1 MKIFSEFKRRNVF
14 KVASVYLVTCWII
27 LQIVAVISPALHLP
41 TLFSTIITVILV
53 IAFPFVCI
61 FAWAFELTPEGLK
74 RTHEVDINESIG
86 KHTGNKINY
95 LLAISLT
102 FALGFIFYQ
111 NWFIDSADDSVELS
125 IAVLPFED
133 MSPDSSQS
141 YFGDGIAEEILNS
154 LARLNKLVVI
164 ARTSSFNF
172 KDSNNDIREIG
183 KKLNVN
189 YVLEG
194 SVRKDKNQ
202 LRITAQ
208 LIEVSSGAHIWSQTY
223 DRTLDSIFAVQD
235 ELTYAITQALKL
247 NLLPEQVE
255 QEAGMTKNPKAYEL
269 FIKGREFSYQRS
281 SESLQQAADFLK
293 QATKQ
298 DPQFHLAKAQ
308 LYMVYELASYYGGF
322 NTEESQAENER
333 LFWELTTAPDFPLKT
348 LVTAIQAEKNY
359 RLEVTKQLHQMA
371 YNQSPNDPLIQ
382 NISTLYLDDFQ
393 EMIKRREQILR
404 TNPQSQI
411 NASNLMYLYLIAEQP
426 QRAEQLLSTINTNF
440 KDSSAKFI
448 ANFYYYYA
456 YKQDIQKTLELIN
469 TYRGEPNSE
478 YRRVKSSI
486 YILSGNVNIALA
498 YMNDELS
505 QLPDGSEDFF
515 NAYLLLL
522 DLETKGK
529 LTEQQQVRY
538 RQLPV
543 TEEFQ
548 NRVLAYYKLEQGD
561 EALYE
566 KQQQLA
572 GATADEF
579 FQQVDLSQLEPYSYA
594 AIKKFKGDDS
604 YARKLRGAI
613 DPAVSVCQQTQNKN
627 SWSCAGYL
635 YLVKDV
641 LKTSVKSMF
650 NRQPLLDDDSIGSE
664 TFLLTSPRFY
674 GLNQHPDFKPLATS
688 FINSTF
694 GKWNPDLAIDEITVS
709 NPQ

>member
-27 LQIVAVISPALHLP
+27 LQIVAVVSPALHLP

-86 KHTGNKINY
+86 KHTGSKINY

-172 KDSNNDIREIG
+172 KDSNSDIREIG

-255 QEAGMTKNPKAYEL
+255 QEAGMTRDPKAYEL

-281 SESLQQAADFLK
+281 SESLQQAADILQK
-293 QATKQ
+293 AIEQ

-308 LYMVYELASYYGGF
+308 LFMVHALASYYGGF
-322 NTEESQAENER
+322 TSEESQAEKER

-348 LVTAIQAEKNY
+348 LVTAVQAENNY
-359 RLEVTKQLHQMA
+359 RLEISMTLYQMA
-371 YNQSPNDPLIQ
+371 YEQSPNDPLIQ
-382 NISTLYLDDFQ
+382 NVSTLSLDDYQ
-393 EMIKRREQILR
+393 DMIKRREQILR

-411 NASNLMYLYLIAEQP
+411 NVANLVYLYLVAEQP
-426 QRAEQLLSTINTNF
+426 QRAEQLLSTMNTQF
-440 KDSSAKFI
+440 KESSANFI
-448 ANFYYYYA
+448 ASFYYYYA
-456 YKQDIQKTLELIN
+456 YKQDIKKTLELIN
-469 TYRGEPNSE
+469 TYRGEPNAE
-478 YRRVKSSI
+478 YRRVKSSVN
-486 YILSGNVNIALA
+486 ILSGNINVALA
-498 YMNDELS
+498 YMSDELD
-505 QLPDGSEDFF
+505 QLPDTSEDFF

-529 LTEQQQVRY
+529 LTEKQQVRY

-548 NRVLAYYKLEQGD
+548 NRVQASYKLEQGD
-561 EALYE
+561 ETLYE

-572 GATADEF
+572 GATSAEF
-579 FQQVDLSQLEPYSYA
+579 SQQVDLYKSEPYSYA
-594 AIKKFKGDDS
+594 AIKKFKGDDR
-604 YARKLRGAI
+604 YARELGSAI
-613 DPAVSVCQQTQNKN
+613 EPAASACQRTQNKL
-627 SWSCAGYL
+627 SWACAGCM
-635 YLVKDV
+635 YLVKDD
-641 LKTSVKSMF
+641 LKINPKSMF
-650 NRQPLLDDDSIGSE
+650 NRQPLLDYDSIGSE

-674 GLNQHPDFKPLATS
+674 GLSQHSDFKPLATS